1 MKKGARSRRQRK
13 QNFTKKKKKAEI
25 NSQKGITK
33 LGFWFGSLGLFVCTT
48 TSLKE
53 KEKEKKKPGAKEK
66 KPIANRIR
74 KEIEEKNK
82 PNLKLKYKYDMENCE
97 HSKADVL
104 KC

>member
-1 MKKGARSRRQRK
+1 MKKRGTKPSSKKAKLYQ
-13 QNFTKKKKKAEI
+13 KKKKVEI

-33 LGFWFGSLGLFVCTT
+33 LGFWFRSLGLFVCTT

-53 KEKEKKKPGAKEK
+53 KEKEKKPGAREK

-97 HSKADVL
+97 HSKTDVL

>member
-1 MKKGARSRRQRK
+1 M
-13 QNFTKKKKKAEI
+13 
-25 NSQKGITK
+25 
-33 LGFWFGSLGLFVCTT
+33 FVCTT
-48 TSLKE
+48 TSLEE
-53 KEKEKKKPGAKEK
+53 KEKEKKKSKAREK
-66 KPIANRIR
+66 KPIANRIG

>member
-1 MKKGARSRRQRK
+1 MKKGARSHCQRK
-13 QNFTKKKKKAEI
+13 QNFTRKKKKAET

-48 TSLKE
+48 TSLEE
-53 KEKEKKKPGAKEK
+53 KEKEKKKP
-66 KPIANRIR
+66 IMNRIG

-82 PNLKLKYKYDMENCE
+82 PNLKLKYKFNVENCK
-97 HSKADVL
+97 HSKTNVL